1 MIETSVAYCWGVL
14 VPLMKRIPSESPSAI
29 KMKYKQMKISK
40 VWDILLKKDIGGNK
54 WTMAQIVSA
63 QPDSC
68 AKCSAEGDWCIEQK
82 R

>member
-1 MIETSVAYCWGVL
+1 MLGSFGPVNEKNSFRV
-14 VPLMKRIPSESPSAI
+14 
-29 KMKYKQMKISK
+29 SK
-40 VWDILLKKDIGGNK
+40 CDKNEVQANENFQVWDILLKKDIGGNK

>member
-1 MIETSVAYCWGVL
+1 MLGSFGPVNEKNSFRV
-14 VPLMKRIPSESPSAI
+14 S
-29 KMKYKQMKISK
+29 KYDKNEVQANENFQ